1 MSIGIGGYARIV
13 MQDAN
18 TVIYKYGAY
27 NLNEVAYRNP
37 DHTYDGTITIDKQSL
52 VEPEIH
58 EKLKKQPSG
67 KKKLITKRI
76 KRDVDYSKLFLLR
89 QISVENSQF
98 CWKILD
104 NEVGL
109 IAMHL
114 IFEIFNLYQSE
125 GILPETVCYN
135 V

>member
-37 DHTYDGTITIDKQSL
+37 DHTYDGIITIDKQSL

-89 QISVENSQF
+89 QIRVENSQF

-125 GILPETVCYN
+125 RILPETVCYN

>member
-1 MSIGIGGYARIV
+1 MSSGIGGYARIV
-13 MQDAN
+13 MQDAD
-18 TVIYKYGAY
+18 TVVYEYGAY
-27 NLNEVAYRNP
+27 NLNEVAYLNP
-37 DHTYDGTITIDKQSL
+37 DHIYDGIITIDKQSL

-58 EKLKKQPSG
+58 EKSKKQPSR

-89 QISVENSQF
+89 QIRVENSQF
-98 CWKILD
+98 CWKILED
-104 NEVGL
+104 EVGL